1 MRDVM
6 DLVDKARD
14 AMTVKRVFGDP
25 YEKNGVTV
33 VPVARLLGSA
43 GGGGGEST
51 DGGPTGSG
59 SGFGLTAQPV
69 GMYVIRDGDV
79 QFRPAIDVNRMIL
92 GGQVVAIVA
101 LITLRTIFKRRRNKA

>member
-6 DLVDKARD
+6 DLVDRARD

-25 YEKNGVTV
+25 YEKNGVTM

-51 DGGPTGSG
+51 DGDPREAEAAS
-59 SGFGLTAQPV
+59 V
-69 GMYVIRDGDV
+69 
-79 QFRPAIDVNRMIL
+79 
-92 GGQVVAIVA
+92 
-101 LITLRTIFKRRRNKA
+101 